1 MDKKIAI
8 FGVGFLGTKLME
20 FFSNKFDVVGAD
32 INSRNSLVKDL
43 DATDKKEVEDF
54 LIKEKPNIVIDTIAL
69 ASYFVCENNQELCR
83 KLNYVTAKNLT
94 EICEK
99 INAKM
104 IFISSSYVFDGK
116 KGNYSETDVTNSTN
130 EYAKSKILAEK
141 KVLELKNSIV
151 IRTEPMYGI
160 DKEKNQIKAGT
171 NTFESDLKNGYPDIL
186 RSPVFVDDVPKI
198 ILSLIEKNQKG
209 VFHIAGPNKLKWL
222 DFLKRLASL
231 INAED
236 KVKVVDNSNWILK
249 PPHDS
254 SLDTSKMESLGIK
267 TTSFEIA
274 LEDLG
279 RNLKKIKL
287 SL

>member
-1 MDKKIAI
+1 MKVAI

-32 INSRNSLVKDL
+32 IDSRNSLVKDL

-94 EICEK
+94 EICGK

-104 IFISSSYVFDGK
+104 IFISSSYVFDGE
-116 KGNYSETDVTNSTN
+116 KGNYSETDVPNSTN

-151 IRTEPMYGI
+151 IRTEPMYGF
-160 DKEKNQIKAGT
+160 DNKKNQIKAGT
-171 NTFESDLKNGYPDIL
+171 NTFENDVKNGYPDIL

-198 ILSLIEKNQKG
+198 ILSLIDKNQKG
-209 VFHIAGPNKLKWL
+209 IFHISGPKKVKWL
-222 DFLKRLASL
+222 DFLISLASL

-236 KVKVVDNSNWILK
+236 KVKVVDNSNWILE

-254 SLDTSKMESLGIK
+254 SLDTSKMESFGIK

-274 LEDLG
+274 LKKLK
-279 RNLKKIKL
+279 RNVKEIK
-287 SL
+287 SLL

>member
-32 INSRNSLVKDL
+32 IDSRNSLVKDL
-43 DATDKKEVEDF
+43 DATDKKEIEKF

-94 EICEK
+94 EICEI

-116 KGNYSETDVTNSTN
+116 KGNYSETDIPNSTN
-130 EYAKSKILAEK
+130 VYARTKILAEK
-141 KVLELKNSIV
+141 RVLELKNSIV
-151 IRTEPMYGI
+151 IRIEPLYGF

-171 NTFESDLKNGYPDIL
+171 NTFEGEVKNGYPDTL
-186 RSPVFVDDVPKI
+186 RSPVFIDDVPKI
-198 ILSLIEKNQKG
+198 IHSLIEKNQNG
-209 VFHIAGPNKLKWL
+209 IFHIASENKFIWI

-236 KVKVVDNSNWILK
+236 KVIIVDNSNWILN

-254 SLDTSKMESLGIK
+254 SLDISKITSLGIK
-267 TTSFEIA
+267 TTSFKIA
-274 LEDLG
+274 QKK
-279 RNLKKIKL
+279 LKKLIGNQFIKF
-287 SL
+287 